1 MKRTIRTVLLIG
13 ALGVSG
19 VMASEVIATVNGD
32 KITKEDANAFLQ
44 QIQPNQPISFDML
57 DPQTRKKVVDGLIE
71 TELMAQAAQK
81 AGVEKDPEYQRMLDL
96 AKKKLMINQWAKQQY
111 EKTIVSESE
120 AKEFYDKNAQKFM
133 MPEQVH
139 ARHILLKDEKSAQEL
154 IDQLKGLKGEEL
166 KKKFIELAKEK
177 SSGPTGPKGGDLGY
191 FTKDQ
196 MVVPFSK
203 AAFALKKGEITPK
216 PVQTQFGWHVIYIE
230 DHKAAQKIPFEQIK
244 EKVIQNLKQQRF
256 TERMKKESEQL
267 KAQSKIDYLD
277 ASLKGKASAQPET
290 AK

>member
-13 ALGVSG
+13 ALSVTG
-19 VMASEVIATVNGD
+19 VMASDVIATVNGN

-44 QIQPNQPISFDML
+44 QIQPNQPISYDLL

-96 AKKKLMINQWAKQQY
+96 AKKKLMINQWAKQQF

-120 AKEFYDKNAQKFM
+120 AKEFYDKNSEKFM
-133 MPEQVH
+133 VPEQVH
-139 ARHILLKDEKSAQEL
+139 ARHILLKDEKSAEAV

-177 SSGPTGPKGGDLGY
+177 STGPTAPKGGDLGY

-203 AAFALKKGEITPK
+203 AAFALKKGEVTPK
-216 PVQTQFGWHVIYIE
+216 PVQTQFGWHVIYVE
-230 DHKAAQKIPFEQIK
+230 DHKAARKTPFDQIK

-256 TERMKKESEQL
+256 VERMKKESEQL
-267 KAQSKIDYLD
+267 KAKSKIDYLD
-277 ASLKGKASAQPET
+277 ASLKSATQTQPAT